1 MGEFKKK
8 RPCFYLYAIWC
19 RKFVLL
25 LKIAFLVSRSNCLRS
40 SAISFTAKKI
50 TLKLFLYQNCKTAF
64 SHFKWYMILNV
75 VTFLLLFTNK
85 FILDNK
91 ILMIR
96 LNYEL
101 GFAMLKSI
109 GILSSLQF
117 SKHINWYLEQSRINY
132 KNIYRDLNFWHLI
145 FKIMITKIVYHVE
158 SLFNYNQF
166 KQRRSQG
173 GGGYRGY

>member
-1 MGEFKKK
+1 
-8 RPCFYLYAIWC
+8 
-19 RKFVLL
+19 
-25 LKIAFLVSRSNCLRS
+25 
-40 SAISFTAKKI
+40 
-50 TLKLFLYQNCKTAF
+50 
-64 SHFKWYMILNV
+64 MILNV

-101 GFAMLKSI
+101 DFAMLKSI

-132 KNIYRDLNFWHLI
+132 KNIKRDLNFWQLI
-145 FKIMITKIVYHVE
+145 FKMITHKDCISCRIIIQLQSVQAE
-158 SLFNYNQF
+158 AFPG
-166 KQRRSQG
+166 G